1 MLNSTPSI
9 YLLSLETE
17 VFTSVTLSKTIKPIQ
32 LKMMKIVLKLESLDD
47 KIAQKVMK
55 KVSELYGVESMS
67 VDKNKKLLTVT
78 GIIDPVLLVAKLR
91 KVCNTE
97 IVSAGPKEGEKK
109 KGDENKKGGDDEKK
123 GEDGKKKGAGA
134 GAGAGAQPFVY
145 YPPYPYQQYQY
156 YQQQYPP
163 PAPAYYNSYRA
174 VDDTSHGG
182 CVIS

>member
-91 KVCNTE
+91 K
-97 IVSAGPKEGEKK
+97 A
-109 KGDENKKGGDDEKK
+109 
-123 GEDGKKKGAGA
+123 
-134 GAGAGAQPFVY
+134 
-145 YPPYPYQQYQY
+145 
-156 YQQQYPP
+156 
-163 PAPAYYNSYRA
+163 PAPAELSHSCITRRTLISSITTISNSTRPLLPHIITPTEHWTTLHMVA
-174 VDDTSHGG
+174 VLFPNFSSFIVDFLSLY
-182 CVIS
+182 ISLSPSLSLSLSLSLSIYIYIYIYIYI

>member
-1 MLNSTPSI
+1 
-9 YLLSLETE
+9 
-17 VFTSVTLSKTIKPIQ
+17 
-32 LKMMKIVLKLESLDD
+32 MMKIVLKLENLDD

-109 KGDENKKGGDDEKK
+109 KGDDNNKGADEKK
-123 GEDGKKKGAGA
+123 GEDGKKKGAGGGAQAA
-134 GAGAGAQPFVY
+134 GAAAQPFVY
-145 YPPYPYQQYQY
+145 YPPYPYQQQYHY

-163 PAPAYYNSYRA
+163 SAPPPYYNSYRA

>member
-9 YLLSLETE
+9 YLLSLKTE

-109 KGDENKKGGDDEKK
+109 KGDENKKGGGDDEKK
-123 GEDGKKKGAGA
+123 GEDGKKKGT

-145 YPPYPYQQYQY
+145 YPPYPYQQYHY